1 MLRAWIPVLLC
12 ISSVASAAASGCI
25 DARGKFED
33 FSDRKAEQVDR
44 EVAHTPDSGCAMP
57 ATLEQLAGRY
67 LFALAAKP
75 AADKPILALL
85 TVVPNAGDIPGG
97 EVLFEPLSL
106 ADSMSTVG
114 VKNEGTFQLKGEDLT
129 VPSFHVVL
137 PANANTV
144 LPADAEADLRL
155 AGLVCVLG
163 GAASV
168 ESFCGSAD
176 GNITAPLELPLAGST
191 FGAMRIEEGKPW
203 PKFFASCETAVV
215 P

>member
-1 MLRAWIPVLLC
+1 MLRAWMSVLLC
-12 ISSVASAAASGCI
+12 ISSVGSVAASGCI
-25 DARGKFED
+25 DVRSKFED
-33 FSDRKAEQVDR
+33 FSDRKAEQVARDI
-44 EVAHTPDSGCAMP
+44 ANTPDSGCAMP

-85 TVVPNAGDIPGG
+85 TVVPKEGDTPGG

-106 ADSMSTVG
+106 ADPMSAVG
-114 VKNEGTFQLKGEDLT
+114 VKNEGTFELKGADLR

-144 LPADAEADLRL
+144 LPADAEADLLL
-155 AGLVCVLG
+155 AGVVCLLD
-163 GAASV
+163 GATSV
-168 ESFCGSAD
+168 QSFCGSAD
-176 GNITAPLELPLAGST
+176 GNITVPLDLPLARST
-191 FGAMRIEEGKPW
+191 FGAIRIEEGKPW